1 VAIPPN
7 PAGAGSEKR
16 SAVLVSTVTDRS
28 DASDSGSADT
38 DTTEIPIEN
47 WEEIVAGLERFADED
62 GAISASDGTASLEV
76 GSARFEI
83 RRSGVVS
90 AGMPLHDLDGARA
103 RALQFDHEAGAI
115 TVLAGRENGDDGEDE
130 GDAERFEYTFRRP

>member
-1 VAIPPN
+1 M
-7 PAGAGSEKR
+7 
-16 SAVLVSTVTDRS
+16 LVSTVTDRS
-28 DASDSGSADT
+28 DASDSGSAEGT
-38 DTTEIPIEN
+38 DSTDATEIPIEN

-103 RALQFDHEAGAI
+103 RALRFDHEAGAI
-115 TVLAGRENGDDGEDE
+115 TVLAGGKKGDDGEDE